1 MGSDFIQ
8 SNVKNMIYAQDN
20 KGSHREGAERLR
32 RSRGHDQDLVCFPLT
47 NPQFP

>member
-32 RSRGHDQDLVCFPLT
+32 RSRSHDQDLVCFPLT